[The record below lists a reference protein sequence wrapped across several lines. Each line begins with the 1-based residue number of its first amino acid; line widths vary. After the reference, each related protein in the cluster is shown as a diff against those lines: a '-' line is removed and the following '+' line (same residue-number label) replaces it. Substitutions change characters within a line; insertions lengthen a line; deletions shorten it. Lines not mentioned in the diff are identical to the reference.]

1 MEKENKEVKETKEVK
16 EVKKVNKD
24 ENKDVV
30 FIGDKNFMNY
40 IQAVE
45 WQLRDFDK
53 VTIRARGKYTSRAI
67 DVSQVM
73 HSRYNYKIGAVVID
87 SEGFKNKEG
96 RDVRVSTIDIEII
109 KK

>member
-1 MEKENKEVKETKEVK
+1 MEQEKK
-16 EVKKVNKD
+16 EVKKVNKE

-45 WQLRDFDK
+45 YQLRDFIK
-53 VTIRARGKYTSRAI
+53 VTIRARGKYTSKAI

-73 HSRYNYKIGAVVID
+73 RSRYNCKIGGVKLS

-96 RDVRVSTIDIEII
+96 RDVKVSAIDIEITRGVQEEDE
-109 KK
+109 K